1 MLEGAGKVGWVGA
14 TRSENERN
22 YMMCRNVCD
31 GCKDGSG
38 MDEMRE
44 VHDMRA
50 EAIHFYSP
58 DVVMLVENWTT
69 GYLEEMVVEDY
80 RWFGRHEVTTE
91 ARRRSADENI

>member
-1 MLEGAGKVGWVGA
+1 MLEGAGKVGWVGC

-50 EAIHFYSP
+50 DVIHFYSP

-69 GYLEEMVVEDY
+69 GYIGGDGCGRLQVV
-80 RWFGRHEVTTE
+80 W
-91 ARRRSADENI
+91 SK